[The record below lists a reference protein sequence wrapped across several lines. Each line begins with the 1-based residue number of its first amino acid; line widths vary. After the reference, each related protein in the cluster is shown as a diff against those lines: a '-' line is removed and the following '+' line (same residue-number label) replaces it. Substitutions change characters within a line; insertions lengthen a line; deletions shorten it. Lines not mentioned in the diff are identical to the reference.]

1 LAIRDNSIDIVELL
15 LAFGAD
21 PVIKDGGGNT
31 GIHIAAATRTT
42 ECLKLLSENVRNK
55 DDLNEDNEFGKQ
67 TIIAILCIEIKVVN
81 INIKC
86 YYPVMSGFESAF
98 NYFLITFF

>member
-1 LAIRDNSIDIVELL
+1 MHLAIRDNSIDIVELL

-31 GIHIAAATRTT
+31 GIHIAAATRAT

-55 DDLNEDNEFGKQ
+55 DDLNEVNEFGKQ
-67 TIIAILCIEIKVVN
+67 
-81 INIKC
+81 
-86 YYPVMSGFESAF
+86 
-98 NYFLITFF
+98 